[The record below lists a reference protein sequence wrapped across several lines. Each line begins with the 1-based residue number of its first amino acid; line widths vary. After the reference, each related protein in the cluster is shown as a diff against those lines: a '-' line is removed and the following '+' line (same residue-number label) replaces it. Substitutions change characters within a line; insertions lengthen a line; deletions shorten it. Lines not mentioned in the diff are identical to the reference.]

1 MPARTLLGAAPVA
14 GIAAAACLMA
24 LGPPQPP
31 APVLAPPV
39 RQVDD
44 MAGKPVLVTGAPRS
58 VMVFP
63 PVLWHYLAADGTDA
77 HITAISGFLRDEVD
91 ATLLGA
97 VFPGLRAKGVALTHV
112 GAVPLGVEQ
121 VLLEQPDLV
130 LTWSWFADGLAQVRY
145 PGLVRME
152 GDETAG
158 MQTMYRLFGQLS
170 GRPEA
175 ADALLARHARAME
188 EVGRDV
194 APAPRPLK
202 VAWMTNAEFVLRVR
216 DADILRTLDWLG
228 ARDAGA
234 DLPLRNGPLSA
245 ETLFVLDPDVIFLP
259 SYLGNTRLAPSDLYA
274 DPRLEPISAVRRRQ
288 VYRMPSGT
296 ARMDGPIEAPLL
308 AQWMAELIN
317 PAARPR
323 QPLRAAIRDA
333 YRTAFGYEASDD
345 DIDRMLRIDDNR
357 ASAGYQRF
365 ACGAPCFYSTST
377 QRKLP

>member
-1 MPARTLLGAAPVA
+1 MA
-14 GIAAAACLMA
+14 G
-24 LGPPQPP
+24 Q
-31 APVLAPPV
+31 PVLIS
-39 RQVDD
+39 
-44 MAGKPVLVTGAPRS
+44 GTPRS

-63 PVLWHYLAADGTDA
+63 PVLWHYLTVDGSDA
-77 HITAISGFLRDEVD
+77 HVTAISGFLRDEVD
-91 ATLLGA
+91 ATLLGT
-97 VFPGLRAKGVALTHV
+97 VFPGLRAKGVALTHI

-130 LTWSWFADGLAQVRY
+130 LTWSWFADELANVRY

-152 GDETAG
+152 GDDTAG
-158 MQTMYRLFGQLS
+158 MQTTYRLFGALT

-175 ADALLARHARAME
+175 AAALLARHAQAMDALGQA
-188 EVGRDV
+188 V
-194 APAPRPLK
+194 PPPLPTQQPVK
-202 VAWMTNAEFVLRVR
+202 VAWMTSAEFVLPVR
-216 DADILRTLDWLG
+216 DEDRLRTLGWLG

-234 DLPLRNGPLSA
+234 GLLPRNGPLGA
-245 ETLFVLDPDVIFLP
+245 EALFVLDPDVIFLP
-259 SYLGNTRLAPSDLYA
+259 SYVGNTRLAPSDLYA
-274 DPRLEPISAVRRRQ
+274 DPRLAPISAVRRRQ

-296 ARMDGPIEAPLL
+296 ARMDGPVEAPLL

-317 PAARPR
+317 PAVRPA
-323 QPLRAAIRDA
+323 QPLRAAIREA

-345 DIDRMLRIDDNR
+345 DIDRLLRIDDNR